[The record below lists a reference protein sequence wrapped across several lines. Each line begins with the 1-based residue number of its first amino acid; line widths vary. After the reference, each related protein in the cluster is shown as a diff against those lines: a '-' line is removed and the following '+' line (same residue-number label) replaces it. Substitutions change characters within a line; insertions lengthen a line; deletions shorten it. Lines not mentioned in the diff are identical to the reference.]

1 MKLFSLNARPPEAGA
16 GRACVRN
23 QLPLNPCQACVDVC
37 GAGVIKVNNGKIEI
51 ETAGCTACG
60 ACLFACPA
68 GAIEG
73 ITPPERAYRDGC
85 LTMPLSLSAPS
96 VNELL
101 MWHVQHQIR
110 GVEMETG
117 AHSGWLMAVA
127 ALNIWLKK
135 TGEPLWNL
143 QPPSEET
150 QQGSRRHWLRIKDDS
165 RQTGYVTPGGRARR
179 ASFPQVTEYRIVLE
193 REKCSLCGAC
203 ARVCPE
209 SAIHISNTSFTLN
222 AEKCTGCG
230 NCETL
235 CFEKAIGVEKDI
247 AAGLEILE
255 TTGAV
260 CTTCR
265 RPFTA
270 WSAEENR
277 CPVCRK
283 HSFNMREV

>member
-16 GRACVRN
+16 GQACVRN
-23 QLPLNPCQACVDVC
+23 TLPGNPCQACVNAC
-37 GAGVIKVNNGKIEI
+37 SAGVIKLNNGKVEI

-68 GAIEG
+68 GAIED
-73 ITPPERAYRDGC
+73 ITPPERVYRECC

-101 MWHVQHQIR
+101 MWHAQYQIR
-110 GVEMETG
+110 SVEMEAG
-117 AHSGWLMAVA
+117 LHPGWLMAVA
-127 ALNIWLKK
+127 ALNIRLKQ
-135 TGEPLWNL
+135 TGEPLWKL
-143 QPPSEET
+143 RPPSEDI
-150 QQGSRRHWLRIKDDS
+150 QQGSRRRWLHIKDDS
-165 RQTGYVTPGGRARR
+165 RQTGHVTPGGRARR
-179 ASFPQVTEYRIVLE
+179 ACFPQVTEYRIVLDG
-193 REKCSLCGAC
+193 KQCTLCGGC

-209 SAIHISNTSFTLN
+209 LAIQISEMSFMLIAQN
-222 AEKCTGCG
+222 CTGCG

-235 CFEKAIGVEKDI
+235 CFEKAISVEEET
-247 AAGLEILE
+247 AAVSEIFE

-270 WSAEENR
+270 WSADEKQ

-283 HSFNMREV
+283 HRFDMREA

>member
-23 QLPLNPCQACVDVC
+23 QLPGNLCQACVDVC
-37 GAGVIKVNNGKIEI
+37 GAGAIKVNNGKIEI

-85 LTMPLSLSAPS
+85 LTVPLSLSAPS
-96 VNELL
+96 VYELL
-101 MWHVQHQIR
+101 MWHAQYQLR
-110 GVEMETG
+110 GVEMEAG
-117 AHSGWLMAVA
+117 SHSGWLMAVA
-127 ALNIWLKK
+127 ALNICLKK

-150 QQGSRRHWLRIKDDS
+150 QQGARRHWLRIKGDS
-165 RQTGYVTPGGRARR
+165 RQTGHVTPGGRARR
-179 ASFPQVTEYRIVLE
+179 ASFPQVTEYRIVLD

-209 SAIHISNTSFTLN
+209 SAIHISSTSFTLN

-247 AAGLEILE
+247 AAGSEIFE

-260 CTTCR
+260 CMTCR

-270 WSAEENR
+270 WSADEKR

-283 HSFNMREV
+283 HLFSMREA